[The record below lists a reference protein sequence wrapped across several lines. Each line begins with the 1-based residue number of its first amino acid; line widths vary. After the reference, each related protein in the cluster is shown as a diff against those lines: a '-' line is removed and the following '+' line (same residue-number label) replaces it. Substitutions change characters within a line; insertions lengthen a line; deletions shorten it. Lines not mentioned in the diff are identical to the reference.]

1 ALQELSRHRIAS
13 LSVKSSR
20 YTLRELKEVESFLPL
35 NETNLER
42 AKEFLVFVD
51 NEKVNAMSVLAL
63 ENLRI

>member
-35 NETNLER
+35 NEMNLER

-63 ENLRI
+63 ENLRV